1 MSAKATYHRSMAIW
15 TTLYVALIAAI
26 SWTPLGDRFLAGP
39 SAYLVAALPAVPVAG
54 MMMAVLKHM
63 NSSDEFVRAL
73 LAKRFVIA
81 AGLTF
86 VGCAVWGFL
95 ESFAKAPHIEL
106 WLVFPAFW
114 VAFGPV
120 TPFVKTTR

>member
-1 MSAKATYHRSMAIW
+1 MTTNSAYHRNMVLW
-15 TTLYVALIAAI
+15 TALYVALIAGI

-39 SAYLVAALPAVPVAG
+39 FAYLVAALPAVPVAG
-54 MMMAVLKHM
+54 MMMAVLKRM
-63 NSSDEFVRAL
+63 NNSDEFVRAL

-95 ESFAKAPHIEL
+95 ESFARAPHVEL

-114 VAFGPV
+114 AAFGLV
-120 TPFVKTTR
+120 SPFVKTTR